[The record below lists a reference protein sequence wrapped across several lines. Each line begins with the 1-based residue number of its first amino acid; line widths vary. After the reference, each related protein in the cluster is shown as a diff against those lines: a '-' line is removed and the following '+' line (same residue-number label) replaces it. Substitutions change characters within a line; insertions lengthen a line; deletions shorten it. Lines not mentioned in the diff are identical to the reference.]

1 MFSPFSKRMYKYKNF
16 FNFNKIFEKNC
27 SWMTNKTT
35 GSDGVDKK
43 IFYYIKKN
51 VYFCTMITNMDMAAK
66 TADFLLTVKAVK
78 LNNEHPFTWASGRKS
93 PIYCDNRVT
102 LSYPE
107 IRTFIRQRF
116 TDIIRETWGDVDV
129 IAGVATGGIAQGALV
144 AQELGKPFVYVRSE
158 SKSHGLTNQIEGE
171 IHEGQSVVVIEDLV
185 STGKSSLIAV
195 KALRE
200 KGCVVKGMAAIFTYG
215 LQVAADNFE
224 NEKVELMTL
233 TDYDTLIQVAHE
245 KEYVRPED
253 FESLSAWRKNPEQW
267 SKDHGE

>member
-1 MFSPFSKRMYKYKNF
+1 
-16 FNFNKIFEKNC
+16 
-27 SWMTNKTT
+27 
-35 GSDGVDKK
+35 
-43 IFYYIKKN
+43 
-51 VYFCTMITNMDMAAK
+51 MITNMEMAAK
-66 TADFLLTVKAVK
+66 TAEFLLKVKAVK

-116 TDIIRETWGDVDV
+116 ADIVAEQWGDVDV

-158 SKSHGLTNQIEGE
+158 QKSHGLTNQIEGE
-171 IHEGQSVVVIEDLV
+171 IHGGQSVVVIEDLV

-215 LQVAADNFE
+215 LQVAADNFAAE
-224 NEKVELMTL
+224 EVELCTL
-233 TDYDTLIQVAHE
+233 TDYDTLVQVAQQHD
-245 KEYVRPED
+245 YVRPED
-253 FESLSAWRKNPEQW
+253 FESLAAWRQNPERW
-267 SKDHGE
+267 SEEHM

>member
-1 MFSPFSKRMYKYKNF
+1 
-16 FNFNKIFEKNC
+16 
-27 SWMTNKTT
+27 
-35 GSDGVDKK
+35 
-43 IFYYIKKN
+43 
-51 VYFCTMITNMDMAAK
+51 MINNSNMAAK
-66 TADFLLTVKAVK
+66 TAEFLLTVKAVK

-116 TDIIRETWGDVDV
+116 SETVSDQWGEVDV

-158 SKSHGLTNQIEGE
+158 QKNHGLTNQIEGE
-171 IHEGQSVVVIEDLV
+171 IHSGQSVVVIEDLV

-195 KALRE
+195 HALRE

-215 LQVAADNFE
+215 LQVADDNFKRD
-224 NEKVELMTL
+224 NVELVTL
-233 TDYDTLIQVAHE
+233 TDYDTLIAVAQHND
-245 KEYVRPED
+245 YIHSED
-253 FESLSAWRKNPEQW
+253 LESLSAWRLNPERW
-267 SKDHGE
+267 SEEHMAN

>member
-1 MFSPFSKRMYKYKNF
+1 MNNYS
-16 FNFNKIFEKNC
+16 
-27 SWMTNKTT
+27 
-35 GSDGVDKK
+35 
-43 IFYYIKKN
+43 
-51 VYFCTMITNMDMAAK
+51 DMAAQM
-66 TADFLLTVKAVK
+66 ANFLLTVKAVK

-116 TDIIRETWGDVDV
+116 VEVIREAWGDVDV

-158 SKSHGLTNQIEGE
+158 QKSHGLTNQIEGE
-171 IHEGQSVVVIEDLV
+171 IHEGQSVVVVEDLV

-200 KGCVVKGMAAIFTYG
+200 KGCHVKGMVAIFTYG
-215 LQVAADNFE
+215 LQVAADNFRNE
-224 NEKVELMTL
+224 NVELVTL
-233 TDYDTLIQVAHE
+233 TDYDTLIGVAKDQDYIRHE
-245 KEYVRPED
+245 ALD
-253 FESLSAWRKNPEQW
+253 SLAAWRVNPEQW
-267 SKDHGE
+267 SKEHGEA

>member
-1 MFSPFSKRMYKYKNF
+1 
-16 FNFNKIFEKNC
+16 
-27 SWMTNKTT
+27 
-35 GSDGVDKK
+35 
-43 IFYYIKKN
+43 
-51 VYFCTMITNMDMAAK
+51 MAAQ
-66 TADFLLTVKAVK
+66 TANFLLTVKAVK

-116 TDIIRETWGDVDV
+116 VDIIRETWGDVDV

-158 SKSHGLTNQIEGE
+158 QKSHGLTNQIEGE

-195 KALRE
+195 RALRE

-215 LQVAADNFE
+215 LQVAADNFAKE
-224 NEKVELMTL
+224 DVELQTL
-233 TDYDTLIQVAHE
+233 TDYDTLIGVA
-245 KEYVRPED
+245 KERAYVHAD
-253 FESLSAWRKNPEQW
+253 DLESLAAWRVNPEQW
-267 SKDHGE
+267 SEEHMGN

>member
-1 MFSPFSKRMYKYKNF
+1 
-16 FNFNKIFEKNC
+16 
-27 SWMTNKTT
+27 
-35 GSDGVDKK
+35 
-43 IFYYIKKN
+43 
-51 VYFCTMITNMDMAAK
+51 MITNNDMAAR
-66 TADFLLTVKAVK
+66 TANFLLTVKAVK

-116 TDIIRETWGDVDV
+116 TDIVREMWGDVDV

-158 SKSHGLTNQIEGE
+158 QKSHGLTNQIEGE

-195 KALRE
+195 RALRE

-215 LQVAADNFE
+215 LQVAADNFAKE
-224 NEKVELMTL
+224 QVELVTL
-233 TDYDTLIQVAHE
+233 TNYDTLIQVA
-245 KEYVRPED
+245 KEQEYIHAD
-253 FESLSAWRKNPEQW
+253 ALESLAAWRMNPEKW
-267 SKDHGE
+267 SDDHMEK